1 MASNKVSLTWRTRKQ
16 KAAPDVLQAPHQ
28 AQNMFQTLWIFYEP
42 WAESAP
48 VILKCVLKKF
58 KRPLNFFNLLS
69 KTNLNHN
76 TKFPEAQVEF
86 YAKGDYGNVQGKFA
100 ALSEWGH
107 SEEEYGVVVR
117 ARPYW

>member
-1 MASNKVSLTWRTRKQ
+1 MNHELKVPQHL
-16 KAAPDVLQAPHQ
+16 
-28 AQNMFQTLWIFYEP
+28 
-42 WAESAP
+42 
-48 VILKCVLKKF
+48 ILKCVLKKF

-117 ARPYW
+117 PHPYDKNRYSQLRERMNSKM